1 VISLSLL
8 LHERLATT
16 AMFYTFAMGVWA
28 LWLTIRSRS
37 LDGAYL
43 GAIVVGE
50 ALLVMQVLLGATL
63 WLGRDGGGSMWLHV
77 LYGLLTALMWP
88 FVYTFSR
95 GRDGSARQ
103 EAMMFFATSFFLFL
117 MLARAVET
125 ARLVGG
131 AG

>member
-1 VISLSLL
+1 MIAFSYL
-8 LHERLATT
+8 LHERLANT
-16 AMFYTFAMGVWA
+16 AMFYAFAMGVWA
-28 LWLTIRSRS
+28 LWLTVRGKG
-37 LDGAYL
+37 LDGGYL
-43 GAIVVGE
+43 GAVVIGE
-50 ALLVMQVLLGATL
+50 ALLVAQVLLGFVL
-63 WLGRDGGGSMWLHV
+63 WAGMGFVDGMWLHL

-117 MLARAVET
+117 MLQRAVET
-125 ARLVGG
+125 AAMVSG